1 MTETLIKWRRVFY
14 TPTLHTICAP
24 TSQVV
29 LGINTET
36 TKILLQKI
44 GKHWQ
49 YRNNLW
55 NMWQSIFKI
64 VFWSGL
70 FLTVLALGM
79 IISIFSSFGDLNS
92 NFLKIKMTYSSKN
105 LSRYMIQ
112 KEKKKIKT
120 EVGWNF
126 CQLMKTLDFWALC
139 REIPFWWLLPM
150 CKFFVSY
157 LQFWLCL
164 CLCVCI
170 FLVCLHKKLQC
181 HSGVPR
187 WWIIFNAALKR
198 LKTPSH
204 STVTLSPQLLT
215 RVYLCPN
222 NLFSGICVSVS
233 VYICSTLNCHAVP
246 ANADESVSVS
256 LAQRDDPKQ

>member
-1 MTETLIKWRRVFY
+1 MGKWSLRLGWALMTETLIKWRRD
-14 TPTLHTICAP
+14 
-24 TSQVV
+24 
-29 LGINTET
+29 
-36 TKILLQKI
+36 LLYC
-44 GKHWQ
+44 HPSH
-49 YRNNLW
+49 NLCPPPH
-55 NMWQSIFKI
+55 K
-64 VFWSGL
+64 L
-70 FLTVLALGM
+70 CC
-79 IISIFSSFGDLNS
+79 SSFGDLNS

-222 NLFSGICVSVS
+222 NLFLVFVFLFLFISAQHSTVTLSQQMLTR
-233 VYICSTLNCHAVP
+233 VYLC
-246 ANADESVSVS
+246 
-256 LAQRDDPKQ
+256 R

>member
-1 MTETLIKWRRVFY
+1 
-14 TPTLHTICAP
+14 
-24 TSQVV
+24 
-29 LGINTET
+29 
-36 TKILLQKI
+36 
-44 GKHWQ
+44 
-49 YRNNLW
+49 
-55 NMWQSIFKI
+55 
-64 VFWSGL
+64 
-70 FLTVLALGM
+70 
-79 IISIFSSFGDLNS
+79 
-92 NFLKIKMTYSSKN
+92 
-105 LSRYMIQ
+105 MIQ

-256 LAQRDDPKQ
+256 LAQRDDRNNNSTAGRGEVDTLGNIIDISPAWLSTYPLHLIWHYQPPVISVWYW